1 MVPIDQASGQCRQA
15 RAGRGLHRVLE
26 VAAAINMQLPR
37 GEWNPGRGR
46 AGGQGLPRTRGMA
59 VLGAPPPGQVMPGAR
74 GQGAGGQ
81 GAGCAQVV
89 GGGASRPPANQRRGV
104 GGQTLQTANQRR
116 EENIFFHANIFP
128 ENRLRDHINK
138 Y

>member
-1 MVPIDQASGQCRQA
+1 MVPIDQASGQCRQT
-15 RAGRGLHRVLE
+15 RAGRGLE
-26 VAAAINMQLPR
+26 VAAAINMQLPH
-37 GEWNPGRGR
+37 GEWNPVRGRG
-46 AGGQGLPRTRGMA
+46 GGQGLPRTRGMA

-116 EENIFFHANIFP
+116 EKIYFSCEYISREQVARSRSH
-128 ENRLRDHINK
+128 K
-138 Y
+138 

>member
-1 MVPIDQASGQCRQA
+1 MMEECFFDFAYVRDELVHSHSSVRMPSCRD
-15 RAGRGLHRVLE
+15 H
-26 VAAAINMQLPR
+26 
-37 GEWNPGRGR
+37 
-46 AGGQGLPRTRGMA
+46 
-59 VLGAPPPGQVMPGAR
+59 PP
-74 GQGAGGQ
+74 GAGGQ

-116 EENIFFHANIFP
+116 EENIFFQENIFP

>member
-15 RAGRGLHRVLE
+15 RAGRGLHRALE
-26 VAAAINMQLPR
+26 VAAAINMQLPH
-37 GEWNPGRGR
+37 GEWNPVRGR

-89 GGGASRPPANQRRGV
+89 GGGASRPASQSEARCGWPDTPDSQSDQ
-104 GGQTLQTANQRR
+104 GG
-116 EENIFFHANIFP
+116 NIFFHANIFP

>member
-46 AGGQGLPRTRGMA
+46 AGGQGLPAGMA
-59 VLGAPPPGQVMPGAR
+59 VLGAPPPCQEMPGAR

-81 GAGCAQVV
+81 GAGECEKIPIAI
-89 GGGASRPPANQRRGV
+89 GRPIYGWPSYMRIR
-104 GGQTLQTANQRR
+104 
-116 EENIFFHANIFP
+116 
-128 ENRLRDHINK
+128 
-138 Y
+138 